1 MIMQVT
7 IMANNEYKHL
17 ISNYD
22 VRSTVKYK
30 GNKIIL
36 LKPVSMQ
43 EPVDN
48 VFCLDADNNIIWQVE
63 NLREKYPHDRKM
75 PYENMFY
82 HDGILTVST
91 FIGMGYDIN
100 PDDGMILRSHIV
112 K

>member
-63 NLREKYPHDRKM
+63 DLREKYPHDRKM

-82 HDGILTVST
+82 HDGNKSSIIPST
-91 FIGMGYDIN
+91 RLAHLEQSY
-100 PDDGMILRSHIV
+100 
-112 K
+112 